1 MSTLV
6 YMKMLEQT
14 PAKYDRGMRLLTLG
28 CVDKI
33 KETIASSWIGEGDEV
48 LEIGCGTGSLARKM
62 TDRGAS
68 VTGIDVSEPMLLA
81 AREAAP
87 GAEFIHMTA
96 TEIERL
102 GSSRFN
108 RIVATLSLSELS
120 ESEVDYVLK
129 NSAGL
134 LTDNGLLIIADEV
147 RPKNP
152 AQRIAAFM
160 VRFPLAAV
168 TFLLTQTTTRAL
180 VRLEERLGK
189 AGFRVRDSGHYLM
202 GTLALFIAEKKK

>member
-33 KETIASSWIGEGDEV
+33 KKTIASSWIGEGDKV
-48 LEIGCGTGSLARKM
+48 LEIGCGTGSLARMM

-68 VTGIDVSEPMLLA
+68 VTGIDISEPMLLA

-87 GAEFIHMTA
+87 EAEFIHMTA

-102 GSSRFN
+102 GSSRFD

-120 ESEVDYVLK
+120 ETEVDYVLR
-129 NSAGL
+129 SAVDL
-134 LTDNGLLIIADEV
+134 LSEDGLLIIADEV
-147 RPKNP
+147 RPKHP
-152 AQRIAAFM
+152 ARRIAAFLI
-160 VRFPLAAV
+160 RFPLAAV
-168 TFLLTQTTTRAL
+168 TFLMTQTTTHAL
-180 VRLEERLGK
+180 IDLEERLDE
-189 AGFRVRDSGHYLM
+189 AGFRVRDSEQHLM
-202 GTLALFIAEKKK
+202 GTLSLFIAEKKK